1 MADLVNRAQMRK
13 ELPRLSGQAFIQSQE
28 VLTSSFRRV
37 GASDYRLAIDDVAML
52 AAVNAF
58 AAQEKAEDDE
68 TQTKLDTI
76 NASLGTINTSI
87 TELNANLTT
96 LLNEVKTALGGI
108 DASID
113 ETTAAVND
121 VNEDTE
127 SIDAKMDT
135 ANTNITAVKTSVD
148 AVTAAVN
155 EVKTD
160 TEAINTTVES
170 IDDNLEIVKG
180 AVTTP
185 QINGIT
191 ATYKHISGLSSELNI
206 TDADNIDGIT
216 VEPGETVV
224 LEPKFVGKYED
235 FRTGSQYTVDI
246 SSDDYEFGFDYGGG
260 AQGAMSDPNGS
271 TFSYD
276 PDTNRLTITAGEP
289 TEDGNWFRLEP
300 YAVNKYTGMKTTPTD
315 TVSGVRVVIIPAA
328 VEFTAAVTTTA
339 SSESPLSTITSGD
352 RYYIT
357 LLSNAADLGTKI
369 TSNQFLPVSNHT
381 GELRYYYGSNVIT
394 TSLSQFELRPH
405 TRGARFVNGEAVDEG
420 DIDKQYSQKVLDHI
434 RRNYNDNVTTI
445 TVEGA

>member
-37 GASDYRLAIDDVAML
+37 GASDYRLAVDDVALL
-52 AAVNAF
+52 AAINSF
-58 AAQEKAEDDE
+58 ATQEKAEDDE

-87 TELNANLTT
+87 TTLNANLTT

-160 TEAINTTVES
+160 TEAINTTAES

-185 QINGIT
+185 EINNINVS
-191 ATYKHISGLSSELNI
+191 YKHISGLSSELNI
-206 TDADNIDGIT
+206 TDTDNIATIV

-224 LEPKFVGKYED
+224 LEPKFVGEYQD
-235 FRTGSQYTVDI
+235 HFSGSNYTVDI
-246 SSDDYEFGFDYGGG
+246 SSDSYDFGFDYDFNIS
-260 AQGAMSDPNGS
+260 GAMSDANGG
-271 TFSYD
+271 TFSYN
-276 PDTNRLTITAGEP
+276 PDTNQLTITAGEP
-289 TEDGNWFRLEP
+289 TEDGNYFRLMP
-300 YAVNKYTGMKTTPTD
+300 YVVNKYTGIKTISAYTASE
-315 TVSGVRVVIIPAA
+315 VNVQIIPAE
-328 VEFTAAVTTTA
+328 VEFTAAVTLNNSNA
-339 SSESPLSTITSGD
+339 PLSTITSGSGYQFKILD
-352 RYYIT
+352 
-357 LLSNAADLGTKI
+357 NAADLGIKI
-369 TSNQFLPVSNHT
+369 TNSAAIPTSNHS
-381 GELRYYYGSNVIT
+381 GELCYYQGYNTIT
-394 TSLSQFELRPH
+394 TTLSEFELRPH
-405 TRGARFVNGEAVDEG
+405 TYAPSGASGQLVDES
-420 DIDKQYSQKVLDHI
+420 DIRKQYSQKVLDHI
-434 RRNYNDNVTTI
+434 RKNFNDNVTTI